1 MDCDH
6 SMTMAES
13 SHLVSQT
20 RTTPKRYS
28 ERQKR
33 LRQGILGAARELIT
47 RKGYEGVNMRELA
60 KTARV
65 TPKTLYYQ
73 YGSKEELLRTAVEE
87 MFARLYAEMDATPV
101 ARGIDR
107 VFFIIDKVA
116 ELTNEHRAYSRAL
129 MPFFTTAE
137 PPAFSTIRRRT
148 YARGIEQIAS
158 EGEFEN
164 WVDVPVMASLVYRQ
178 VNPIYQAAWITQV
191 PVEATQQ
198 VAKHDIGLMIAAA
211 SNGYT
216 RERAVVTAREMQRL
230 LNGATFI

>member
-1 MDCDH
+1 
-6 SMTMAES
+6 MTMAES
-13 SHLVSQT
+13 PASVSQI

-33 LRQGILGAARELIT
+33 LRQGILSAARDLIT

-73 YGSKEELLRTAVEE
+73 FGSKEDLLRSAVEE
-87 MFARLYAEMDATPV
+87 MFTRVYSEMDSAPV
-101 ARGIDR
+101 ERGIDR
-107 VFFIIDKVA
+107 VFFIIDRVA

-137 PPAFSTIRRRT
+137 PPTFSAIRRRT
-148 YARGIEQIAS
+148 YSRGLEQIAT
-158 EGEFEN
+158 EGEFDA

-216 RERAVVTAREMQRL
+216 RERAVETAREMQRL
-230 LNGATFI
+230 LKGAPFI